1 MQQCST
7 TGACPVGEPEFM
19 TTFVTWQLR
28 VTLDNIRNSCN
39 VQKRKRGRLK
49 LFELFEILRNDAKSP
64 YLVFIWS
71 KWTNLGLT
79 KSEVWESIQGNFGAV
94 EQLCA
99 NLSQKWILP
108 KSKFHRRRRA
118 ALSVWFTLIL
128 QNLAASSVGR
138 HHAVLHWRHQISI
151 CYLDWTANSL

>member
-1 MQQCST
+1 MLFSRQNSVCLGSSLSMRSFAIEESNSPIPT
-7 TGACPVGEPEFM
+7 
-19 TTFVTWQLR
+19 LR
-28 VTLDNIRNSCN
+28 ATLLERSIF
-39 VQKRKRGRLK
+39 RKGD
-49 LFELFEILRNDAKSP
+49 FELLRFWETMQRVHNLFSFD
-64 YLVFIWS
+64 L

-118 ALSVWFTLIL
+118 SLSVWFTLIL